1 MADDIEAAAERAA
14 AFFLQALV
22 AHRAA
27 TSPNPGFNEALVAVA
42 GLTAVVALMLDE
54 CTADEKLQVAELA
67 LRVKRGIRSVPTAPM
82 AAGEN

>member
-1 MADDIEAAAERAA
+1 MADDIEAAAARAA

-27 TSPNPGFNEALVAVA
+27 TSPNPSFNEALAAVA

-54 CTADEKLQVAELA
+54 CTADERMQVAELA

>member
-1 MADDIEAAAERAA
+1 MADDIEAAAARAA

-54 CTADEKLQVAELA
+54 CTADERMQVAELA